1 MTVHLSL
8 SVSISHQ
15 QKLLVGDFP
24 HELEADDMDEDVPKR
39 KNRTKARVRK
49 RDISVFST
57 VNYLLVNVEEQNQEK
72 TNDLV

>member
-49 RDISVFST
+49 HLLT
-57 VNYLLVNVEEQNQEK
+57 YLLMWKSRIRKKQM
-72 TNDLV
+72 T

>member
-49 RDISVFST
+49 QGHFSLFHR
-57 VNYLLVNVEEQNQEK
+57 NYLLVNVEEQNQEK

>member
-49 RDISVFST
+49 
-57 VNYLLVNVEEQNQEK
+57 Q
-72 TNDLV
+72 